1 MTNQNQAG
9 LTALSNQHAKQ
20 QLVMAN
26 TMNSSQTYQQT
37 SNVGQV
43 FFKKRA
49 SSNSNSQHQNML
61 QSPAKGE

>member
-9 LTALSNQHAKQ
+9 LTALSNQYAKQ

-49 SSNSNSQHQNML
+49 SSNSNS
-61 QSPAKGE
+61 